1 MATGSNIRKR
11 TDFYRDE
18 HDDNL
23 LKAFRVST
31 RHGLFQELQHVLQNL
46 NSGVE

>member
-1 MATGSNIRKR
+1 MGKH

-23 LKAFRVST
+23 LKAFRVPT
-31 RHGLFQELQHVLQNL
+31 RHGLLQELQHVLQNL